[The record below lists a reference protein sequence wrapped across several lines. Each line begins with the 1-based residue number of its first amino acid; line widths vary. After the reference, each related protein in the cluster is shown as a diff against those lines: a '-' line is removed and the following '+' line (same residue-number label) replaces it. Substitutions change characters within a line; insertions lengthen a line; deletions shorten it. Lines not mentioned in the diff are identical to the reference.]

1 MSAAKPVFV
10 VDDDEGIR
18 LLLQAYL
25 EQQGFDVTAFA
36 DGLSFVEFLR
46 GNPEPQIVILD
57 VMLPDIDGFEV
68 VKRVRS
74 FSQVPIIMLTANA
87 EETDRIVGLELG
99 ADDYLEKP
107 FNPRELLA
115 RIKAIRRRTELMPEP
130 QSAPVASGNRYRTFN
145 GFSLDTISRDLF
157 GPDGE
162 VIALSGTDYQ
172 LLVMLLDSSGEIL
185 TREAIAGI
193 TRGRDNLPMDRFIDV
208 QVSRLRSRLGDDAR
222 APTLIKTVR
231 GKGYV
236 FTATVASRADA
247 TLG

>member
-1 MSAAKPVFV
+1 MSQAKSLFV

-25 EQQGFDVTAFA
+25 ELQGFVVTGFN
-36 DGLSFVEFLR
+36 DGLSFVEHLGR
-46 GNPEPQIVILD
+46 GPEPQMVILD

-68 VKRVRS
+68 VRRVRQ
-74 FSQVPIIMLTANA
+74 FSRVPIIMLTANA

-115 RIKAIRRRTELMPEP
+115 RIKAIRRRTEPLQTVVSQDNE
-130 QSAPVASGNRYRTFN
+130 RYRLFN
-145 GFSLDTISRDLF
+145 GFCLDTVSRNLSDPA
-157 GPDGE
+157 GVDIP
-162 VIALSGTDYQ
+162 LSGTDFQ
-172 LLVMLLDSSGEIL
+172 LLSMLLDCCGEVL
-185 TREAIAGI
+185 SRESIAGI

-208 QVSRLRSRLGDDAR
+208 QVSRLRSRLGDDAK

-236 FTATVASRADA
+236 FTAEVVGSAHAHR
-247 TLG
+247 

>member
-1 MSAAKPVFV
+1 MSQAKSLFV

-25 EQQGFDVTAFA
+25 ELQGFVVTGFN
-36 DGLSFVEFLR
+36 DGLSFVEHLGR
-46 GNPEPQIVILD
+46 GPEPQMVILD

-68 VKRVRS
+68 VRRVRQ
-74 FSQVPIIMLTANA
+74 FSRVPIIMLTANA

-115 RIKAIRRRTELMPEP
+115 RIKAIRRRTEPLQVVVSQDNE
-130 QSAPVASGNRYRTFN
+130 RYRLFN
-145 GFSLDTISRDLF
+145 GFCLDTVSRNLTDPA
-157 GPDGE
+157 GVDIP
-162 VIALSGTDYQ
+162 LSGTDFQ
-172 LLVMLLDSSGEIL
+172 LLSMLLDCCGEVL
-185 TREAIAGI
+185 SRESIAGI

-208 QVSRLRSRLGDDAR
+208 QVSRLRSRLGDDAK

-236 FTATVASRADA
+236 FTAEVVGSAHAHH
-247 TLG
+247 

>member
-1 MSAAKPVFV
+1 MSQAKSLFV

-25 EQQGFDVTAFA
+25 ELQGFVVTGFN
-36 DGLSFVEFLR
+36 DGLSFVEHLGR
-46 GNPEPQIVILD
+46 GPEPQMVILD

-68 VKRVRS
+68 VRRVRQ
-74 FSQVPIIMLTANA
+74 FSRVPIIMLTANA

-115 RIKAIRRRTELMPEP
+115 RIKAIRRRTEPLQAVVSQDNE
-130 QSAPVASGNRYRTFN
+130 RYRLFN
-145 GFSLDTISRDLF
+145 GFCLDTVSRNLSDPA
-157 GPDGE
+157 GVDIP
-162 VIALSGTDYQ
+162 LSGTDFQ
-172 LLVMLLDSSGEIL
+172 LLSMLLDCCGEVL
-185 TREAIAGI
+185 SRESIAGI

-208 QVSRLRSRLGDDAR
+208 QVSRLRSRLGDDAK

-236 FTATVASRADA
+236 FTAEVVGSAHAHR
-247 TLG
+247 